1 MPKKLLAL
9 APQCSVDYAFQRVG
23 GKHKGRLVWHLQ
35 DGPVRYGQLRRL
47 IEGVSPKML
56 TQALRELEEDGL
68 VTRHI
73 FVEVPPRVEYAL
85 TESGAQLLPF
95 IGMLKGMGR
104 TADASHGGALN
115 ASYGTGGRGGVT
127 MSGAASVF
135 RWCAGK
141 RQALC
146 VPPCCT

>member
-1 MPKKLLAL
+1 MTKKTVEA

-23 GKHKGRLVWHLQ
+23 GKHKGRLIWHLQ

-47 IEGVSPKML
+47 IAGVSPKML

-85 TESGAQLLPF
+85 TDNGAQLLPF
-95 IGMLKGMGR
+95 IGLLKEWGEQQMQAAGVR
-104 TADASHGGALN
+104 SVHEELTA
-115 ASYGTGGRGGVT
+115 
-127 MSGAASVF
+127 
-135 RWCAGK
+135 
-141 RQALC
+141 
-146 VPPCCT
+146 